1 MEVAPEFNCPL
12 CHDLFHDP
20 VLTPCGHSF
29 CRVCI
34 SRACGPGHNGCPLCR
49 GGLQEFEPH
58 TALSNIDLAAKMVAA
73 VPQSVL
79 AQRQSE
85 APYQLQLVI
94 NNLHEETA
102 STGNK
107 SKWSMWVA
115 LRGLF
120 NKHTATIIERVVYE
134 LDPTCKENCV
144 TSYPPFFSLRRHGS
158 APSMVRCRIHWAPML
173 GICPT
178 TVDHYLTLGENDNGT
193 LRTIDVDDDTLDTLA
208 LKVLKRVPSSIK
220 QQQKAPMLGICPTTV
235 DHYLTLGEND
245 NGTLRTIDVDD
256 DTLDTLELKVLKRV
270 PSSIKQQTKNGP
282 AKLPNVGPVSLNALG
297 LELPQRKTS
306 KQLVFWVPPQTCTT
320 QDESL
325 LEVAVANRHTALPW
339 QDDVEP
345 CHEWTMYVLLPG
357 FQMLKS
363 AMIKQVV
370 YNFGQDTYTL
380 NAPNFE
386 LTCTGFAA
394 FKVICTIYWNPTLG
408 LQPTTLVHELV
419 SNEIGGANLGHDQCQ
434 SATAAVFCLTA

>member
-1 MEVAPEFNCPL
+1 MEVAPEFKCPL

-49 GGLQEFEPH
+49 GGLQDFEPQ
-58 TALSNIDLAAKMVAA
+58 TALSNIDLAAKMVAS

-79 AQRQSE
+79 AQRHSE

-102 STGNK
+102 NTGNK

-115 LRGLF
+115 FRGLF
-120 NKHTATIIERVVYE
+120 NKHTATIIDRVVYE

-193 LRTIDVDDDTLDTLA
+193 LR
-208 LKVLKRVPSSIK
+208 
-220 QQQKAPMLGICPTTV
+220 M
-235 DHYLTLGEND
+235 
-245 NGTLRTIDVDD
+245 IDVDD

-270 PSSIKQQTKNGP
+270 PSSIKQQTKNRP
-282 AKLPNVGPVSLNALG
+282 AKLPNVGPVALDALG
-297 LELPQRKTS
+297 LEPPQRKTS

-419 SNEIGGANLGHDQCQ
+419 SNEIGGRT
-434 SATAAVFCLTA
+434 SATISVSPRRLQFLA

>member
-1 MEVAPEFNCPL
+1 M
-12 CHDLFHDP
+12 LFR
-20 VLTPCGHSF
+20 S
-29 CRVCI
+29 
-34 SRACGPGHNGCPLCR
+34 
-49 GGLQEFEPH
+49 
-58 TALSNIDLAAKMVAA
+58 
-73 VPQSVL
+73 PQSVL

-85 APYQLQLVI
+85 VPYQLQLVI

-144 TSYPPFFSLRRHGS
+144 TSYPPLFSLRRHGS

-193 LRTIDVDDDTLDTLA
+193 LRTIDVDDDA
-208 LKVLKRVPSSIK
+208 
-220 QQQKAPMLGICPTTV
+220 
-235 DHYLTLGEND
+235 
-245 NGTLRTIDVDD
+245 
-256 DTLDTLELKVLKRV
+256 LDTLELKVLKRV

-282 AKLPNVGPVSLNALG
+282 AKLPNVGPVALDALG
-297 LELPQRKTS
+297 LEPPQRKKS
-306 KQLVFWVPPQTCTT
+306 KQVVFWVPPQMCTT

-357 FQMLKS
+357 FQMLK
-363 AMIKQVV
+363 AAIIKQVV

-394 FKVICTIYWNPTLG
+394 FKVICTIYWNSTLG

-419 SNEIGGANLGHDQCQ
+419 SNEIGGRT
-434 SATAAVFCLTA
+434 SATISVSPRRLQFFA

>member
-34 SRACGPGHNGCPLCR
+34 SRACGSGHNGCPLCR

-193 LRTIDVDDDTLDTLA
+193 LRTIDVDDDA
-208 LKVLKRVPSSIK
+208 
-220 QQQKAPMLGICPTTV
+220 
-235 DHYLTLGEND
+235 
-245 NGTLRTIDVDD
+245 
-256 DTLDTLELKVLKRV
+256 LDTLELKVLKRV

-282 AKLPNVGPVSLNALG
+282 AKLPNVGPVALDALG
-297 LELPQRKTS
+297 LEPPQRKTS
-306 KQLVFWVPPQTCTT
+306 KQLVFWVPPQMCTT

-363 AMIKQVV
+363 AIIKQVV

-419 SNEIGGANLGHDQCQ
+419 SNEIGGRT
-434 SATAAVFCLTA
+434 SATISVSPRRLQFFA

>member
-1 MEVAPEFNCPL
+1 M
-12 CHDLFHDP
+12 
-20 VLTPCGHSF
+20 
-29 CRVCI
+29 
-34 SRACGPGHNGCPLCR
+34 
-49 GGLQEFEPH
+49 
-58 TALSNIDLAAKMVAA
+58 MAA

-79 AQRQSE
+79 AQRHSE

-173 GICPT
+173 GIYPT
-178 TVDHYLTLGENDNGT
+178 TVDHYLTLGEKGNGT
-193 LRTIDVDDDTLDTLA
+193 LRTIDVDRDA
-208 LKVLKRVPSSIK
+208 
-220 QQQKAPMLGICPTTV
+220 
-235 DHYLTLGEND
+235 
-245 NGTLRTIDVDD
+245 
-256 DTLDTLELKVLKRV
+256 LDTLELKVLKRV
-270 PSSIKQQTKNGP
+270 PSSIKQQTKIGP
-282 AKLPNVGPVSLNALG
+282 AKPPNVGPVSLNALG
-297 LELPQRKTS
+297 LEFPLRKTS

-419 SNEIGGANLGHDQCQ
+419 SNEIGGRT
-434 SATAAVFCLTA
+434 SATISVSPRRLQFFA